1 MSQARRRISARAWPS
16 LAIIS
21 CLETQVRCW
30 LPEGRLRVSLV
41 SGSDERR
48 ERTGWDRYFLNLAA
62 ETATRSN
69 CIRRQHGAVIVK
81 NRRIRST
88 GYNGPPS
95 GHPHCDEGACPRASS
110 PAASGWGHDNCF
122 HGDTEFLTT
131 QGVRRLGEAA
141 GEVVEVLTSRG
152 WKLGKIEHFGKQPL
166 LAVSLKRYAQEQTI
180 LATAEHRWL
189 VVDSHRKQ
197 RVIQTRD
204 LMASHYLASAYVNLG
219 NVTASIE
226 GTRAGLVFGDG
237 SCNYHQRGSGAFIHL
252 YGASATDL
260 RWLWD
265 GHPHVS
271 GDRILN
277 LPRRWKTERPPF
289 DESLGYLYGW
299 LQGYFAADGC
309 ISHSTPVLDSAVREN
324 LEYVV
329 ELCYI
334 LGIPTLGI
342 RSTMRIGLGSKST
355 PIYRLT
361 FPQGAFRQDF
371 FLLPPHRHRA
381 GTRNRSRDLPRW
393 HVVSVERVP
402 GDHDVFCAVVPE
414 LHEFTL
420 AGNIRVGNCIAI
432 HAEANAIL
440 YSSPE
445 QREGATIYITG
456 VPCFGCAKFIANSG
470 IQEVVAEGEV
480 YDNWENVRTFLLNSN
495 VRVRLL

>member
-1 MSQARRRISARAWPS
+1 VS
-16 LAIIS
+16 LANG
-21 CLETQVRCW
+21 
-30 LPEGRLRVSLV
+30 PGD
-41 SGSDERR
+41 SGG
-48 ERTGWDRYFLNLAA
+48 RTGWDRYFLNLAA
-62 ETATRSN
+62 ETAARSN

-95 GHPHCDEGACPRASS
+95 GHPHCDEGACPRATSTEE
-110 PAASGWGHDNCF
+110 SGWGHDNCF
-122 HGDTEFLTT
+122 HGDTEFLTR
-131 QGVRRLGEAA
+131 QGVRRLRETA

-152 WKLGKIEHFGKQPL
+152 WKQGKIEHFGRQQL
-166 LAVSLKRYAQEQTI
+166 LSVKLKRYAQEQTI
-180 LATAEHRWL
+180 LATAEHRWFIA
-189 VVDSHRKQ
+189 DSHRKQ
-197 RVIQTRD
+197 RVILTRD
-204 LMASHYLASAYVNLG
+204 LRASHYLANAYVNLG
-219 NVTASIE
+219 NVKPSIE
-226 GTRAGLVFGDG
+226 GVRAGLVFGDG
-237 SCNYHQRGSGAFIHL
+237 SCNYHQPGSGAFIHL

-260 RWLWD
+260 RWIWE
-265 GHPHVS
+265 GHPHTS

-277 LPRRWKTERPPF
+277 LPRRWKTERPPL

-309 ISHSTPVLDSAVREN
+309 LSHSTPVLDSANREN
-324 LEYVV
+324 LEYVI

-342 RSTMRIGLGSKST
+342 RTTMRQGFGEEPT
-355 PIYRLT
+355 CIYRLT
-361 FPQGAFRQDF
+361 FPQGSLEPDF
-371 FLLPPHRHRA
+371 FLIPHHREKA
-381 GTRNRSRDLPRW
+381 GIRSRRRDLPRW
-393 HVVSVERVP
+393 RVVSIEETK
-402 GDHDVFCAVVPE
+402 GEHDVYCAVVPD

-456 VPCFGCAKFIANSG
+456 VPCFGCAKLIANSG
-470 IQEVVAEGEV
+470 IQEVVTEGEV
-480 YDNWENVRTFLLNSN
+480 YQNWKNVRSFLLNSN